1 MNITLPVDSAVIVPI
16 NTVPLVDDTDYKT
29 IEDALTYNQAG
40 LDLVWNFLTTAGV
53 LTQTAVTPTE
63 SAGDYDWQNKGNG
76 MYGIEI
82 PASGGVSINNDTEGY
97 GWFTG
102 YATGV
107 LPWRGPTISFVPA
120 NVVDAL
126 VAGSDYLQIDV
137 LQVKGSGTYGTN
149 LYNACANYSAT
160 RGLAGTA
167 LPDAAADAAGG
178 LPISDAGGLDL
189 DAILA
194 DTNELQTNQGNWLTA
209 TGFSTHSAA
218 DVVTALGTGSTLTDC
233 ATATGFSTL
242 DAAGVRSAI
251 GMAAANLDLKFMAI
265 TTHITNTTQDVN
277 VTTIGGE
284 TVTAAGGIVVGAYV
298 GQAAVGPTKSEMN
311 SAFTEIKGDTY
322 VQATDSLEALRD
334 RGDSAWVTGGAGSVT
349 VSPIAGTYEQVNFG
363 PLVITDTD
371 GDAVSLSGVDLAL
384 VVFPLN
390 GDTTEVWR
398 WTTTDSELT
407 VSGDDNNQITISD
420 DATHTQAIGAWAWVL
435 WDTTNDYPKQ
445 YGGTLAVKRCASPDA
460 S

>member
-298 GQAAVGPTKSEMN
+298 GQAAVGPTKSEMD
-311 SAFTEIKGDTY
+311 SAFTTLKGATWSADTDTIEDIRNQVGDLY
-322 VQATDSLEALRD
+322 HADIQVAIDGTNSQDEYTVAWFKNGVRITSGITVPQLQVVKRADGTDLIAATDLTEI
-334 RGDSAWVTGGAGSVT
+334 GS
-349 VSPIAGTYEQVNFG
+349 
-363 PLVITDTD
+363 
-371 GDAVSLSGVDLAL
+371 
-384 VVFPLN
+384 
-390 GDTTEVWR
+390 
-398 WTTTDSELT
+398 
-407 VSGDDNNQITISD
+407 
-420 DATHTQAIGAWAWVL
+420 THTWKYDESSDRLTNGEAALAIVTATIDGSSREFAKVVGRDSSA
-435 WDTTNDYPKQ
+435 
-445 YGGTLAVKRCASPDA
+445 
-460 S
+460 